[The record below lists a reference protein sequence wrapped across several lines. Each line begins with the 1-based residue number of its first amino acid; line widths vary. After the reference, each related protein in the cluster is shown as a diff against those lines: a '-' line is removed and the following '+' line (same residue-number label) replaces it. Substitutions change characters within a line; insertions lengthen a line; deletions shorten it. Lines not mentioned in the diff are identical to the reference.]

1 MIRQHVVAAMA
12 VIGVASCSSETRS
25 YVVADD
31 ACVSYGLH
39 VGTPQY
45 RLCTE
50 REAKI
55 AGSGRTVAEAVPSAR

>member
-31 ACVSYGLH
+31 ACISYGFH

-50 REAKI
+50 QEAK
-55 AGSGRTVAEAVPSAR
+55 APGSGRVRVMGDPVH

>member
-1 MIRQHVVAAMA
+1 MA
-12 VIGVASCSSETRS
+12 VICLASCTSESRS

-31 ACVSYGLH
+31 ACISYGLH

-50 REAKI
+50 REAKA
-55 AGSGRTVAEAVPSAR
+55 AGSGRVVEMAAPTR

>member
-1 MIRQHVVAAMA
+1 MA
-12 VIGVASCSSETRS
+12 VIAVASCSSETRS

-31 ACVSYGLH
+31 ACISYGLH

-50 REAKI
+50 REAKLP
-55 AGSGRTVAEAVPSAR
+55 GSGRVAEAPPPAR

>member
-31 ACVSYGLH
+31 ACISYGFH

-50 REAKI
+50 QEAK
-55 AGSGRTVAEAVPSAR
+55 APGSGRLRVMGDPVH

>member
-1 MIRQHVVAAMA
+1 MA
-12 VIGVASCSSETRS
+12 VISVASCTSETRS

-39 VGTPQY
+39 IGTPQY

-50 REAKI
+50 REAK
-55 AGSGRTVAEAVPSAR
+55 ATGSGRIVENVPPVR

>member
-1 MIRQHVVAAMA
+1 MIRQHVVTAMA
-12 VIGVASCSSETRS
+12 VIGVASCTTESRS

-39 VGTPQY
+39 VGTPRY

-50 REAKI
+50 QETKAP
-55 AGSGRTVAEAVPSAR
+55 GTGRLQVMNDPVH

>member
-1 MIRQHVVAAMA
+1 MIRQHVIAALA
-12 VIGVASCSSETRS
+12 VIGVASCTSETRS

-50 REAKI
+50 REAKV
-55 AGSGRTVAEAVPSAR
+55 AGSGAYVENIPPVR

>member
-1 MIRQHVVAAMA
+1 MIRQHVIAAMA
-12 VIGVASCSSETRS
+12 VIAVASCTSETRS

-55 AGSGRTVAEAVPSAR
+55 AGSGRYVENIPPVR

>member
-12 VIGVASCSSETRS
+12 VIAVASCTSETRS

-45 RLCTE
+45 RLCAE

-55 AGSGRTVAEAVPSAR
+55 AGSGRYVENIPAVR

>member
-1 MIRQHVVAAMA
+1 MA
-12 VIGVASCSSETRS
+12 VICLASCTSESRS

-31 ACVSYGLH
+31 ACISYGLH

-50 REAKI
+50 REAK
-55 AGSGRTVAEAVPSAR
+55 AVGSGRVVEMAAPTR